1 MTNTEKLTDLQEFDT
16 YNKDADINIYVTNLN
31 LYNQGLLYG
40 CWVSLPKDSD
50 ELEEVINAVSRG
62 GEDEL
67 FITDF
72 ECELFK
78 IGEYDDID
86 ELNEKA
92 EQLDECDDL
101 DAVAA
106 ALELG
111 LTDDIEEAE
120 EMAEDCI
127 QIERPTFSFSSD
139 DYIIGEYFIEELGAP
154 ELPDELAPY
163 FDYEAYGRDISY
175 DYHTTEKDG
184 IIYLFNL

>member
-16 YNKDADINIYVTNLN
+16 YNEKANINIYVTNLN

-40 CWVSLPKDSD
+40 CWVSLPKNSD

-62 GEDEL
+62 GEDEI
-67 FITDF
+67 FITDYESEF
-72 ECELFK
+72 FS
-78 IGEYDDID
+78 IGEYDDIE

-106 ALELG
+106 ALDF
-111 LTDDIEEAE
+111 TDDINE
-120 EMAEDCI
+120 AEDCI
-127 QIERPTFSFSSD
+127 QIERPAFSFSSD
-139 DYIIGEYFIEELGAP
+139 DYIIGEFFVEELGAL

>member
-16 YNKDADINIYVTNLN
+16 YNKDANINIYVTNLN
-31 LYNQGLLYG
+31 LYNQSVLYG
-40 CWVSLPKDSD
+40 CW
-50 ELEEVINAVSRG
+50 VSRG

-72 ECELFK
+72 ECELFS

-92 EQLDECDDL
+92 EQLEECDDL

-106 ALELG
+106 ALDF
-111 LTDDIEEAE
+111 TDDIDEAE
-120 EMAEDCI
+120 EIAEDCI
-127 QIERPTFSFSSD
+127 QIERPAFSFSSD
-139 DYIIGEYFIEELGAP
+139 DYIIGEYFIEELGVL

-175 DYHTTEKDG
+175 NYHTTEKDG

>member
-16 YNKDADINIYVTNLN
+16 YNKDANINIYVTNLN
-31 LYNQGLLYG
+31 LYNQGLLYS

-50 ELEEVINAVSRG
+50 ELEKVVNAVSRG
-62 GEDEL
+62 GKDEL

-72 ECELFK
+72 ECKLFS
-78 IGEYDDID
+78 IGEYDDIE

-92 EQLDECDDL
+92 EQLEECDDL

-106 ALELG
+106 ALDF
-111 LTDDIEEAE
+111 TDDIDEAE

-127 QIERPTFSFSSD
+127 QIERPAFSFSSD
-139 DYIIGEYFIEELGAP
+139 EYIIGEYFVEELGAL

-163 FDYEAYGRDISY
+163 FDYEAYGRDISC

-184 IIYLFNL
+184 TIYLFNL

>member
-1 MTNTEKLTDLQEFDT
+1 MTNTEKLTDLQAFDT
-16 YNKDADINIYVTNLN
+16 YDESASINIYVTNLN

-62 GEDEL
+62 GEDEI
-67 FITDF
+67 FITDYESEF
-72 ECELFK
+72 FS
-78 IGEYDDID
+78 IGEYDDIA

-106 ALELG
+106 ALEF
-111 LTDDIEEAE
+111 TDDIDEAE

-127 QIERPTFSFSSD
+127 QIDRPAFSFSSD
-139 DYIIGEYFIEELGAP
+139 NYIIGEFFAEELGAV
-154 ELPDELAPY
+154 ELPENIAPY

-184 IIYLFNL
+184 VIYLFNL